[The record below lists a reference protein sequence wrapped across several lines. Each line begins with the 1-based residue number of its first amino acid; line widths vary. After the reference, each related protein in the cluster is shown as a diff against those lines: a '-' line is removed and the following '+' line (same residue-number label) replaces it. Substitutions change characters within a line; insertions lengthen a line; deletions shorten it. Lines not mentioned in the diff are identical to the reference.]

1 MHFSTKTHCKIN
13 KTLYLSQKLKSES
26 GILRKKFSSLQK
38 EMEDQ
43 KEGVRKQ
50 QAEVTKLNAVI
61 RDMEKDIIVL
71 KKEIQERDDTI
82 QDKVCHFFSVQFVR
96 SSSTVVHLSV
106 HSTLIIHRNVIILLL
121 ATCGMLLC
129 TICSSK

>member
-1 MHFSTKTHCKIN
+1 MQ
-13 KTLYLSQKLKSES
+13 QKLKSES

-50 QAEVTKLNAVI
+50 HAEVTKLNAVI

-82 QDKVCHFFSVQFVR
+82 QDKVCY
-96 SSSTVVHLSV
+96 
-106 HSTLIIHRNVIILLL
+106 IHR
-121 ATCGMLLC
+121 M
-129 TICSSK
+129 SSAVRFCCAVFRLPISQTSIVM

>member
-1 MHFSTKTHCKIN
+1 
-13 KTLYLSQKLKSES
+13 
-26 GILRKKFSSLQK
+26 
-38 EMEDQ
+38 MEDQ

-82 QDKVCHFFSVQFVR
+82 QDKVRHFSI
-96 SSSTVVHLSV
+96 SNSSTDS
-106 HSTLIIHRNVIILLL
+106 
-121 ATCGMLLC
+121 
-129 TICSSK
+129 

>member
-1 MHFSTKTHCKIN
+1 M
-13 KTLYLSQKLKSES
+13 QKLKSES

-61 RDMEKDIIVL
+61 RDMEKDIVVL

-82 QDKVCHFFSVQFVR
+82 QDKVAAAFSHFT
-96 SSSTVVHLSV
+96 STNCVLRTSKRTQTPTKYIPL
-106 HSTLIIHRNVIILLL
+106 HSLFRWRNLGNNNNNNNKV
-121 ATCGMLLC
+121 
-129 TICSSK
+129 K

>member
-1 MHFSTKTHCKIN
+1 
-13 KTLYLSQKLKSES
+13 
-26 GILRKKFSSLQK
+26 
-38 EMEDQ
+38 MEDQ

-82 QDKVCHFFSVQFVR
+82 QDKVCQC
-96 SSSTVVHLSV
+96 SSILSLASAVLNPPVH
-106 HSTLIIHRNVIILLL
+106 ILLTKSVL
-121 ATCGMLLC
+121 LLC
-129 TICSSK
+129 QLTAIDLSPCHPHKIQYLFAYKIRDYTEEQMHQYHIAR

>member
-1 MHFSTKTHCKIN
+1 MF
-13 KTLYLSQKLKSES
+13 QKLKGES

-82 QDKVCHFFSVQFVR
+82 QDKVCQCSSIRSLASAVLNPPVHINTNKKR
-96 SSSTVVHLSV
+96 SSALPTYCNRFVTVSST
-106 HSTLIIHRNVIILLL
+106 
-121 ATCGMLLC
+121 
-129 TICSSK
+129 